1 MRRRSPL
8 LAAATT
14 ALLLL
19 GGCAAGTSQ
28 SGTSEA
34 DTSAPAADDVEAS
47 APPATDGGTPDV
59 YAFTAT
65 TLAGEEFDGESL
77 AGSPAVL
84 WFWAP
89 WCPTCIM
96 QIPTVTGLAEEH
108 GDEVAV
114 VAVGGLDTA
123 AEISA
128 MAERNIPHVT
138 HLVDDEGVVW
148 KHFGVTAQ
156 STFAVLDADGQVV
169 REGKISDEDL
179 MALVADLASA
189 AG

>member
-1 MRRRSPL
+1 MRRHSIL
-8 LAAATT
+8 AATT
-14 ALLLL
+14 AALLLL
-19 GGCAAGTSQ
+19 GGCAASPEPG
-28 SGTSEA
+28 
-34 DTSAPAADDVEAS
+34 APAA
-47 APPATDGGTPDV
+47 PADDGGTPDV
-59 YAFTAT
+59 YAFEAT

-77 AGSPAVL
+77 AGAPAVL

-123 AEISA
+123 AEISE

-156 STFAVLDADGQVV
+156 STFAVLDADGEVV
-169 REGKISDEDL
+169 REGKIPDEEL
-179 MALVADLASA
+179 TTLVADLASA